1 MANWVYVY
9 FQIQGRFVIV
19 AGKAG
24 EVVVKVSKDINA
36 DMIVTGTRG
45 YGKIRR
51 ALLGSVSHYIL
62 HNAECPVVSVR
73 KSVPI

>member
-1 MANWVYVY
+1 ML
-9 FQIQGRFVIV
+9 QIQGRFLTV

-24 EVVVKVSKDINA
+24 EVVVKVSKDVGA
-36 DMIVTGTRG
+36 EMIVTGTRG

-62 HNAECPVVSVR
+62 HNADCPVVSVR
-73 KSVPI
+73 KSVPL